1 VTATNQPTTTQR
13 TTTRPDGVPAVLQH
27 YIGGELVDSVDGAT
41 LTVIDPVTHTRYA
54 EVASGG
60 TADVDRAVAAA
71 RTAFLE
77 SGWPELPARQR
88 SDRLRTIADAIVARS
103 ERITAWEAY
112 DTGLPASQARGQAVR
127 AAENFRYFADVC
139 TSMHE
144 DAFRTPSQIGYVV
157 RRPRGVAGLITPWNV
172 PFMLATWKLAPCL
185 AAGCTL
191 ILKPA
196 ELSPLTASLLPEIME
211 EAGLPPG
218 VFNIVH
224 GVGETAGTALVA
236 HPDVPLISFTGET
249 TTGKTIMRTAAEH
262 LKGLSMELGGKS
274 PCVVFADADL
284 DAAID
289 SALFGVFSLNGER
302 CTAGSRIL
310 VERPVYAEVVERLA
324 ARAAAIRVGDPADET
339 TEVGALISTEH
350 YERVMSYVDAGREE
364 GARLVAG
371 GARPDHLPVGNYLAP
386 TVFADVAPTMR
397 IFREEIFGPVVCVT
411 PFDTEFEALE
421 LANGTPY
428 GLAAYVWT
436 NDLRRGHRFVHR
448 IEAGMI
454 WLNSHNVRDLRT
466 PFGGVKQSGLGRE
479 GGEHSLDFY
488 TDTTIVHVA
497 LGDTHVPRFGAV
509 S

>member
-1 VTATNQPTTTQR
+1 MTAVDDRATTAS
-13 TTTRPDGVPAVLQH
+13 PAIPSVLRH
-27 YIGGELVDSVDGAT
+27 YIGGEHVDSVDGST
-41 LTVIDPVTHTRYA
+41 LDVIDPVSHAKYA
-54 EVASGG
+54 TVAAGG
-60 TADVDRAVAAA
+60 AADVDRAVAAA
-71 RTAFLE
+71 RAAFLE

-88 SDRLRTIADAIVARS
+88 SDRLRAIADAIVARAD
-103 ERITAWEAY
+103 RISAWEAY
-112 DTGLPASQARGQAVR
+112 DTGLPVSQARGQAAR

-139 TSMHE
+139 ASMHE
-144 DAFRTPSQIGYVV
+144 DAFRNAAQVGYVI

-191 ILKPA
+191 VLKPA
-196 ELSPLTASLLPEIME
+196 ELSPLSASVLPEIME

-218 VFNIVH
+218 VFNVVH
-224 GVGETAGTALVA
+224 GVGEAAGAALVA

-249 TTGKTIMRTAAEH
+249 TTGKTIMRSAAEH

-274 PCVVFADADL
+274 PCIVFADADL
-284 DAAID
+284 EAAID

-310 VERPVYAEVVERLA
+310 VERSIYDEFVRRIGD
-324 ARAAAIRVGDPADET
+324 RAAAIRVGDPADSA
-339 TEVGALISTEH
+339 TELGALISTEH
-350 YERVMSYVDAGREE
+350 YERVMSYVESGKQE
-364 GARLVAG
+364 GARLVTG
-371 GARPDHLPVGNYLAP
+371 GDRPSHLPVGNYLAA
-386 TVFADVAPTMR
+386 TVFADVEPTMR
-397 IFREEIFGPVVCVT
+397 IFREEIFGPVVCIT
-411 PFDTEFEALE
+411 PFDSEQQAIE

-436 NDLRRGHRFVHR
+436 NDLRRGHRVAHR
-448 IEAGMI
+448 IETGML

-479 GGEHSLDFY
+479 GGQHSLDFY

-497 LGDTHVPRFGAV
+497 LGDTHVPRLGA